1 MIYSRI
7 KFLLITREKRSFM
20 KITRSITLCLFVV
33 ILISGC
39 LSRQEDGN
47 ETEATEYMGIKLTP
61 ISEQGNNAIKGT
73 QFIDK
78 DAYRLQI
85 DGMVERPINLT
96 YDQIT
101 NYTPVSG
108 VVTLNCVEGWSF
120 IAKWTGVPV
129 KTLLN
134 ATGIKENATNV
145 IFYSSDGYSTSHDLD
160 YLTDN
165 NIMLA
170 YRINDIILPPDRG
183 FPLQLV
189 AEGKYGYKWAK
200 WIDHIELVNSSYK
213 GYWETRGYNN
223 KGDFGGPAFEQ

>member
-1 MIYSRI
+1 
-7 KFLLITREKRSFM
+7 M
-20 KITRSITLCLFVV
+20 KITWSIVLCFFAF

-39 LSRQEDGN
+39 LSRQDDGN
-47 ETEATEYMGIKLTP
+47 EIEASEYMGIKLTP

-73 QFIDK
+73 QFINK

-85 DGMVERPINLT
+85 DGMVERPANLT
-96 YDQIT
+96 YVQIT
-101 NYTPVSG
+101 TYTPVSK

-120 IAKWTGVPV
+120 TAKWTGVPV
-129 KTLLN
+129 KTLLDG
-134 ATGIKENATNV
+134 TGIKENATSV
-145 IFYSSDGYSTSHDLD
+145 IFYSADGYSISHDLA
-160 YLTDN
+160 YLIDN

-170 YRINDIILPPDRG
+170 YRINDITLPQDRG

-213 GYWETRGYNN
+213 GYWESRGYNN
-223 KGDFGGPAFEQ
+223 KGDFGGPPFEQ

>member
-1 MIYSRI
+1 
-7 KFLLITREKRSFM
+7 M
-20 KITRSITLCLFVV
+20 KIIRSIALYLCVV
-33 ILISGC
+33 IMISGC
-39 LSRQEDGN
+39 ISRQDDGN
-47 ETEATEYMGIKLTP
+47 ETEATEYLGIKLTP

-73 QFIDK
+73 RFIDK
-78 DAYRLQI
+78 DTYRLQI
-85 DGMVERPINLT
+85 DGMVERPANLT
-96 YDQIT
+96 YAQIT
-101 NYTPVSG
+101 NYTPASK

-120 IAKWTGVPV
+120 TAKWTGVPV
-129 KTLLN
+129 KTLLDG
-134 ATGIKENATNV
+134 TGIKENATYV
-145 IFYSSDGYSTSHDLD
+145 IFYSADGYSTAHDLN
-160 YLTDN
+160 YLIDN

-170 YRINDIILPPDRG
+170 YKLNDLTLPPDRG

>member
-1 MIYSRI
+1 MQR
-7 KFLLITREKRSFM
+7 TW
-20 KITRSITLCLFVV
+20 SIIPCLFVL

-39 LSRQEDGN
+39 LSRQDDGN
-47 ETEATEYMGIKLTP
+47 ETEATEFMGIKLTP

-73 QFIDK
+73 RFIDK

-85 DGMVERPINLT
+85 DGMVERTANLT

-101 NYTPVSG
+101 TYTPVSK

-120 IAKWTGVPV
+120 TAKWTGVPV
-129 KTLLN
+129 KTLLDM
-134 ATGIKENATNV
+134 TGIKENATAV
-145 IFYSSDGYSTSHDLD
+145 IFFSADGYSTSHDLD
-160 YLTDN
+160 YLIDN

-170 YRINDIILPPDRG
+170 YRINDLTLPPDRG

-213 GYWETRGYNN
+213 GYWESRGYSN
-223 KGDFGGPAFEQ
+223 KGDFGGPPFEQ